1 MSDETTSPP
10 AAPAT
15 APPGSGGDRHV
26 MSVRLALPGFVDSWS
41 HCGGLAD
48 FVARFAA
55 SDRYDPEGLTTRI
68 SSHLDEILEVLFGVV
83 AVGHADVDV
92 HRRDDAV
99 EVACDVPVDDAQS
112 AELARI
118 FRGLEG
124 RDLRAEYRELLP
136 HLLVEM
142 RPEAAILEMAGLHGV
157 VPVLE
162 VAPGR
167 ARITLTIAAE

>member
-1 MSDETTSPP
+1 MSDEISSPP
-10 AAPAT
+10 AAPAI
-15 APPGSGGDRHV
+15 APPGPGGVRHV

-48 FVARFAA
+48 FVARYSA

-68 SSHLDEILEVLFGVV
+68 SSHLDEILEVLFAVV

-99 EVACDVPVDDAQS
+99 EVACEVPVDDVQS
-112 AELARI
+112 ADLVRI
-118 FRGLEG
+118 FGGLLG

-136 HLLVEM
+136 HLLVEP

-157 VPVLE
+157 VPAIE
-162 VAPGR
+162 VSPGR